1 MLVER
6 MPRGENNGKQRPAQ
20 PYFVRQID
28 PIHDATQPNVCEDQC
43 NVLSTDQHDGKRSF
57 GAFALNGV
65 QLLVFKQRGG
75 QAAQWK
81 RSARGAFRIPS
92 SMSCIA
98 G

>member
-65 QLLVFKQRGG
+65 QLLVFKQRDGE
-75 QAAQWK
+75 AAQF
-81 RSARGAFRIPS
+81 SVILDD
-92 SMSCIA
+92 
-98 G
+98 

>member
-43 NVLSTDQHDGKRSF
+43 NVLSTDQHDGEGNF
-57 GAFALNGV
+57 GAFGLPPEKWSSLMYGLWPDGGLKNG
-65 QLLVFKQRGG
+65 KEATHCGRDRHE
-75 QAAQWK
+75 AA
-81 RSARGAFRIPS
+81 
-92 SMSCIA
+92 A